1 MGYYT
6 DYSLSISYGSVV
18 NGVFKE
24 TSMKDVPK
32 ERIEA
37 LKREIEKMQVF
48 EYVTVEPGYNYGDA
62 WVNTKW
68 YEHDEDMLAL
78 SCRFPDFFFTLN
90 GAGEEQGDLWNTY
103 YYNGKMQECR
113 AEIIWPDFDYKKL
126 VSSDYSADNRFRSPN
141 YRYSYE

>member
-6 DYSLSISYGSVV
+6 DYSLSISGWTVT

-24 TSMKDVPK
+24 TPIKDVPK
-32 ERIEA
+32 ERIDA

-48 EYVTVEPGYNYGDA
+48 EYVSMVLGLNYGVA
-62 WVNTKW
+62 WVNAKW
-68 YEHDEDMLAL
+68 YDHDEDMLAL

-90 GAGEEQGDLWNTY
+90 GSGEGQGDLWSTY
-103 YYNGKMQECR
+103 YCNGKMQECR
-113 AEIIWPDFDYKKL
+113 AEIVWPKFDYEEL
-126 VSSDYSADNRFRSPN
+126 ISSDYSADNRLRSPN